1 MRGKARAHLLNL
13 SLVAAGLLAAGLLF
27 ELGVRIFDPQPAS
40 LYRFSPD
47 TYYEPVPGARFVY
60 RTREFAVPVEY
71 NEFGMRDV
79 ARRTEKQPGGLR
91 VALMGDSFVEA
102 LQVPLD
108 STLARR
114 LERALAG
121 RFPGRPVEVLNF
133 GVSGFGTAAEAVR
146 YRTLASRFHPDLVL
160 VLFVSNDPWDV
171 MTLDTRLYTTRDGTM
186 VPQRVELGPARRV
199 LRASLDLIKHHLHGY
214 RFLRYRMMVVQ
225 QARAGREA
233 TAGAAAAGTS
243 EPLPGPE
250 AWLRMRQAL
259 ALLRDSTTA
268 DGARLL
274 VVQADTRGPDMDAQL
289 AGICADLGI
298 AFHTLVPAL
307 AADPGPILFQIDG
320 HWRPRGHRIAARE
333 ICPAVAEMLGSPPE
347 SATPASP

>member
-1 MRGKARAHLLNL
+1 MGKTRAHLLNL
-13 SLVAAGLLAAGLLF
+13 SLVAAGLLAACLLF
-27 ELGVRIFDPQPAS
+27 ELAVRIFDPQPAS

-60 RTREFAVPVEY
+60 RTREFAVPVEF

-79 ARRTEKQPGGLR
+79 ARRIEKPAGGVR
-91 VALMGDSFVEA
+91 VALLGDSFVEA

-114 LERALAG
+114 LEVALAR

-146 YRTLASRFHPDLVL
+146 YRTLASRFNPDLVM
-160 VLFVSNDPWDV
+160 VVFVENDPWDV
-171 MTLDTRLYTTRDGTM
+171 VGNDARLYQLRDGRM
-186 VPQRVELGPARRV
+186 DLQRVELSRARR
-199 LRASLDLIKHHLHGY
+199 LLLPPLELAKHHLHAY
-214 RFLRYRMMVVQ
+214 RFLRYRMMRVQ
-225 QARAGREA
+225 QARARREA
-233 TAGAAAAGTS
+233 SARAAAAGTA

-250 AWLRMRQAL
+250 AWLRVRQAL
-259 ALLRDSTTA
+259 ELLLDSVTQ

-274 VVQADTRGPDMDAQL
+274 VVQAATRGPDMDTHL

-307 AADPGPILFQIDG
+307 AADSGPILFQIDG
-320 HWRPRGHRIAARE
+320 HWRPLGHRIAARE
-333 ICPAVAEMLGSPPE
+333 IYPAVAEMLGSPPE
-347 SATPASP
+347 PATPASP